1 MAISKLKPKK
11 KNTAAIDA
19 AAKKVHAQQDK
30 SNAKKRFN
38 TVIPVSFYEELKEFT
53 KETGMSMTA
62 VFIAGSKKFMKDYR
76 S

>member
-1 MAISKLKPKK
+1 MAISKLKPKR
-11 KNTAAIDA
+11 KNAAAIDA
-19 AAKKVHAQQDK
+19 AAEKVHAKQEK
-30 SNAKKRFN
+30 NNGKKRFN
-38 TVIPVSFYEELKEFT
+38 TVIPVSFYDELKEFT